1 MKVVITSKRKLQ
13 LVLVSLMVSSV
24 LCLLV
29 LYRRRRPEKL
39 TDYDFFRD
47 DNR

>member
-1 MKVVITSKRKLQ
+1 MKMVITSKRKLQ
-13 LVLVSLMVSSV
+13 VVLVSVIVSSV

-39 TDYDFFRD
+39 TDYHFFRD
-47 DNR
+47 DHR